1 VNKGLGVGGGLMVY
15 LDLTHI
21 PAETLDRKLGGIL
34 EIYEKFRGDDP
45 RREPMRIFP
54 AVHYSMGGLWVGY
67 DADDQGMPIAGSP
80 ANQATNIRGLYAA
93 GEVDHQYHG
102 ANRLGANSL
111 LSCIY
116 GGMLAG
122 PAVVS
127 YSTDLHQLAAELPS
141 ALFEQ
146 EERRWTER
154 FEQIARMDGTENA
167 YQIHHEL
174 GRWMVENVTIV
185 RDNAK
190 LRETEEKILELRERW
205 RRLNVLDTQM
215 WANQAVAFA
224 NQLWNMLEL
233 ARLITVAAEARNE
246 SRGAH
251 YKPEFPER
259 DDENWLKT
267 TIAEYSPDGPKL
279 SYEPVDTS
287 LVRPVA
293 RKYD

>member
-1 VNKGLGVGGGLMVY
+1 
-15 LDLTHI
+15 
-21 PAETLDRKLGGIL
+21 
-34 EIYEKFRGDDP
+34 
-45 RREPMRIFP
+45 
-54 AVHYSMGGLWVGY
+54 
-67 DADDQGMPIAGSP
+67 MPIVGSP

-122 PAVVS
+122 PAVIS
-127 YSTDLHQLAAELPS
+127 YSTDLDELASELPS
-141 ALFEQ
+141 TLFEQ

-154 FEQIARMDGTENA
+154 FEQIGRMDGTENA
-167 YQIHHEL
+167 YEIHYEL

-190 LRETEEKILELRERW
+190 LRETENKILELRERW
-205 RRLNVLDTQM
+205 HRLNVLDTQM

-287 LVRPVA
+287 LIRPVA